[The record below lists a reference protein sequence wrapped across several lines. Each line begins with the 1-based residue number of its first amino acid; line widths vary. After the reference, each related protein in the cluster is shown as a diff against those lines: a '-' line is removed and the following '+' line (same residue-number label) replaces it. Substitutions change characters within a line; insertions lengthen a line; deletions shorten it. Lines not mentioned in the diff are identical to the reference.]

1 MLVPESMIE
10 EAMKAVQEKIKEEIL
25 NNLSISCSLDST
37 YDGSAG
43 VRLYVE
49 LVYDGEV
56 IAEDNDHVYF
66 S

>member
-1 MLVPESMIE
+1 MLVPESMKK
-10 EAMKAVQEKIKEEIL
+10 EAMRAVRKKIKEEIL
-25 NNLSISCSLDST
+25 SNLSISCSLDST

-66 S
+66 